1 MKTYKAK
8 FWRSNPQL
16 KNGGYETERT
26 IEAKTIRSAE
36 AVYGYDARK
45 RFNFMP
51 GLLGESEENT
61 WERRIR

>member
-26 IEAKTIRSAE
+26 VEAKTIRSAE
-36 AVYGYDARK
+36 KKAREIESKCLYGS
-45 RFNFMP
+45 MS
-51 GLLGESEENT
+51 LISVEEVK
-61 WERRIR
+61 I